1 MKKKKDLNYI
11 VKLEQAISKKYGEET
26 IQNPK
31 STWSEEKEKDYLE
44 QIEKIFKKEM
54 KAKEKTEKIDING
67 IMMPKRLLIKE
78 HSFTCPICKLYSLK
92 KEDDLY
98 MSKFE
103 CCFQCYVQ
111 HVEDREER
119 WLSGWRPE
127 DK

>member
-1 MKKKKDLNYI
+1 MKKKDLNLI
-11 VKLEQAISKKYGEET
+11 AKLEQAIAKKYGEET
-26 IQNPK
+26 VRNPR

-44 QIEKIFKKEM
+44 QIKKSFKKEM
-54 KAKEKTEKIDING
+54 KAKEKTEKVDING
-67 IMMPKRLLIKE
+67 IMIPKRLLTKE
-78 HSFTCPICKLYSLK
+78 HSFVCPICESYSLK

-103 CCFQCYVQ
+103 CCFKCYVQ
-111 HVEDREER
+111 YVEDREER